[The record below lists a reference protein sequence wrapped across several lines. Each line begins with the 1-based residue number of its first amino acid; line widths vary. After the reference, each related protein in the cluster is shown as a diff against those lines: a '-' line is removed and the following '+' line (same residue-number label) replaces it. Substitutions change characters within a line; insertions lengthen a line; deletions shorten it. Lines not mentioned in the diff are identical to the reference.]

1 MKIEEIKFIS
11 DVIRPWKNLNF
22 ELSKPYAINP
32 EMSDFM
38 SNAISLAISIKH
50 FLENSAG
57 LKIKDLISESS
68 SFEVISD
75 LADSGK
81 HGKLYKKEREC
92 SLSIYSMF
100 ERNENAEL
108 RFLRNIIRINH
119 PKFGKV
125 DFMKCAL
132 ESSKFVAEKLLISTT
147 DWNLKIIINSGKF
160 SNEINL
166 VASNK
171 NQIMWKGLGIE
182 IVKLNENGE
191 YENVDLNGTVKIK
204 IVPDF

>member
-1 MKIEEIKFIS
+1 
-11 DVIRPWKNLNF
+11 
-22 ELSKPYAINP
+22 
-32 EMSDFM
+32 MSDFM

-147 DWNLKIIINSGKF
+147 DWDLKIIINSGKF